1 MSGWRP
7 KTSKLG
13 GLPNYTYK
21 PRKPIP
27 LGTMLRNAAE
37 CISGILVGQDVVM
50 RPEIQERKEFFD
62 EPSSIPGW
70 KPIDAHV
77 SEVLRQAKSAK
88 VPEAGWVCG
97 DA

>member
-50 RPEIQERKEFFD
+50 RPEIQERKVD
-62 EPSSIPGW
+62 EPSSMLGW
-70 KPIDAHV
+70 KPINAHV
-77 SEVLRQAKSAK
+77 IEVL
-88 VPEAGWVCG
+88 
-97 DA
+97 